1 MKSLTPGLQLV
12 KKKKNISQL
21 WERGALNDVCQR
33 LCSLVLAL
41 CCLISKTKIVVDS
54 AFKTQCFVV
63 VVVVL
68 LFESLIMEVV
78 ASDDD
83 LFFINQDPDSNNCT
97 VCQNVK
103 PSL

>member
-1 MKSLTPGLQLV
+1 MTCARGCVVWSL
-12 KKKKNISQL
+12 
-21 WERGALNDVCQR
+21 
-33 LCSLVLAL
+33 LCVASSLKQKLLFTVSLKHNVLL
-41 CCLISKTKIVVDS
+41 LL
-54 AFKTQCFVV
+54 FFF
-63 VVVVL
+63 L

-83 LFFINQDPDSNNCT
+83 LFFINQDPDSNYCT

>member
-41 CCLISKTKIVVDS
+41 CCLISKPKIVVYS

-63 VVVVL
+63 VVL
-68 LFESLIMEVV
+68 FFESLIMEVV
-78 ASDDD
+78 ASDD
-83 LFFINQDPDSNNCT
+83 LFFINQDPDSNYCT

>member
-63 VVVVL
+63 VVVL